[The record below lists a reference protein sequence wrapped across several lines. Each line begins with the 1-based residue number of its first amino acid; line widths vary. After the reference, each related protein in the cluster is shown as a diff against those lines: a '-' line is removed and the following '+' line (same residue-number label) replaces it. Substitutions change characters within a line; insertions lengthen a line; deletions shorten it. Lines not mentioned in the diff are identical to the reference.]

1 MAAVGQAGGPAL
13 GVFLGALH
21 DRTRG
26 LSREELLAVLVGHAE
41 RLPAPDRQAFLDIF
55 PDPAD
60 APAGSA
66 GTSRADLLAGID
78 AFAARVAAGEYAE
91 DEGCRWDGYG
101 WVDEEAAVWV
111 PDADAL
117 FAGVGEVFL
126 AGDLEA
132 ARAAY
137 ERLLAPFG
145 LGGDDDWSLE
155 LWQLESTD
163 VPEMLARYLRCVY
176 ETTAAGGRAAAVH
189 RAWLDLPSHPTLTLA
204 DLSGTRREPMPD
216 LDAFLPGWIEH
227 LLTQTDTRP
236 VRDRVRLLAEAATL
250 AGGVDALTG
259 LAARPG
265 PHQGGI
271 GLARISALTAAG
283 RQEEA
288 RAAARETLD
297 LPGADAAHRAEAADR
312 LADLE
317 ATLGDPDAAVAARRR
332 AWTSQPTRERLL
344 AMAAASLDAGV
355 LPQTLAAEADDLT
368 ATANAAPAGSGPD
381 RLGCALL
388 VLAGRLHEATAAL
401 TGSDPLG
408 WHHAG
413 HPGPVVLPVLW
424 AAALGEAPAPEAG
437 HLGAL
442 FADIDHD
449 PAALP
454 RLEDWPPTGGP
465 TARAK
470 PAGPTGPAGPALT
483 GLLADAIRALT
494 VDADRREAW
503 LAAAA
508 AVTHARVSAIV
519 SGKHRGAYARAASLA
534 HAHAETLAG
543 LDRVAEA
550 HAYLA
555 AVRAR
560 FPRHVAFRRELDD
573 AATTS
578 TLRTLRTRR
587 TRRA

>member
-1 MAAVGQAGGPAL
+1 MAAVGRAGGPAL
-13 GVFLGALH
+13 GEFLAALH

-41 RLPAPDRQAFLDIF
+41 RLPLPDRQAFLDIF
-55 PDPAD
+55 PDPAA
-60 APAGSA
+60 APAGPA
-66 GTSRADLLAGID
+66 GTSRADLVAGID

-91 DEGCRWDGYG
+91 DEGYRWDGYG
-101 WVDEEAAVWV
+101 WVDDEASVWV

-117 FAGVGEVFL
+117 FAGVGEVFV

-145 LGGDDDWSLE
+145 LGGDHDGSLE

-163 VPEMLARYLRCVY
+163 VPETLARYLRCVY
-176 ETTAAGGRAAAVH
+176 ETTATGGRAAAAH
-189 RAWLDLPSHPTLTLA
+189 RAWLDLPSHWTLSLA
-204 DLSGTRREPMPD
+204 DLSGTRREQLPH
-216 LDAFLPGWIEH
+216 LEAFLPDWIEH
-227 LLTQTDTRP
+227 LLTQTETRP
-236 VRDRVRLLAEAATL
+236 VRDRVRLLTEAATL

-271 GLARISALTAAG
+271 GLARIDALTAAG
-283 RQEEA
+283 RLADA
-288 RAAARETLD
+288 RAAAWETLD
-297 LPGADAAHRAEAADR
+297 LPDIDAAHRAEAADR

-317 ATLGDPDAAVAARRR
+317 ETRGDPDAAVAARRR
-332 AWTSQPTRERLL
+332 AWTSQPTRGRLL
-344 AMAAASLDAGV
+344 AMAATSLDAGV
-355 LPQTLAAEADDLT
+355 LPETLT
-368 ATANAAPAGSGPD
+368 ATANAAPAGGDPG

-388 VLAGRLHEATAAL
+388 LLAGRLDEATAAL
-401 TGSDPLG
+401 TGSEPLG

-442 FADIDHD
+442 FADIDND

-454 RLEDWPPTGGP
+454 RLEDWPPTGRP
-465 TARAK
+465 SARADR
-470 PAGPTGPAGPALT
+470 AGPALT
-483 GLLADAIRALT
+483 GLLADAIGALA
-494 VDADRREAW
+494 VDAERREAW

-508 AVTHARVSAIV
+508 AVTDARIAAIV

-543 LDRVAEA
+543 LGRVAEA

-560 FPRHVAFRRELDD
+560 FPRHVAFRGELDD

-578 TLRTLRTRR
+578 TLRT
-587 TRRA
+587 RRA